1 MPPWSTLAMRLQAS
15 GLPPRLL
22 PCEKN
27 GRKVAVR
34 GILTEHDV
42 SQDLH
47 VSLATTEKSTKGP
60 C

>member
-1 MPPWSTLAMRLQAS
+1 MRLQAS